1 MRPPK
6 HHVQKGIIVHRPV
19 LAAPAALLSLVLVA
33 CSGGGTATAPA
44 SASANPTPTPT
55 LEPTPTATAAGT
67 PNPLASFDLNQD
79 KALEA
84 LLPDTVG
91 NLALT
96 KFSVKGA
103 EFFTGAGTDP
113 AFKDF
118 LDRVHAQP
126 DDVSAAVAADQGST
140 LQLLAMRVAGAN
152 TDDLKTE
159 FRRALGESASTTVTL
174 SEATVG
180 GKSVLTGFDPD
191 QEANVYFYV
200 VNDVLF
206 FVTTAD
212 KTVAEAA
219 LQKLP

>member
-19 LAAPAALLSLVLVA
+19 LAAPAALLSLLLVA
-33 CSGGGTATAPA
+33 CSGGTASAPA
-44 SASANPTPTPT
+44 SATLAPTPTV
-55 LEPTPTATAAGT
+55 EPTPTATATAAGT

-91 NLALT
+91 DLTLT

-140 LQLLAMRVAGAN
+140 LQVLALRVAGAN
-152 TDDLKTE
+152 SDDLKTE
-159 FRRALGESASTTVTL
+159 FRRALSESASTTVTL

-212 KTVAEAA
+212 KTLAVAA
-219 LQKLP
+219 LQKLQ

>member
-1 MRPPK
+1 M
-6 HHVQKGIIVHRPV
+6 HRPV
-19 LAAPAALLSLVLVA
+19 LAAPAALLSLLLVA
-33 CSGGGTATAPA
+33 CSGGTASAPA
-44 SASANPTPTPT
+44 SATLAPTPTV
-55 LEPTPTATAAGT
+55 EPTPTATATAAGT

-140 LQLLAMRVAGAN
+140 LQLLALRVAGAN

-159 FRRALGESASTTVTL
+159 FRRALSESASTTVTL

-212 KTVAEAA
+212 KTLAEAA

>member
-1 MRPPK
+1 M
-6 HHVQKGIIVHRPV
+6 HRPV
-19 LAAPAALLSLVLVA
+19 LAAPAALLSLLLVA
-33 CSGGGTATAPA
+33 CSGGTASAPA
-44 SASANPTPTPT
+44 SATLAPTPTV
-55 LEPTPTATAAGT
+55 EPTPTATATAAGT

-91 NLALT
+91 DLTLT

-140 LQLLAMRVAGAN
+140 LQVLALRVAGAN
-152 TDDLKTE
+152 SDDLKTE
-159 FRRALGESASTTVTL
+159 FRRALSESASTTVTL

-212 KTVAEAA
+212 KTLAEAA

>member
-1 MRPPK
+1 MQRLS
-6 HHVQKGIIVHRPV
+6 
-19 LAAPAALLSLVLVA
+19 LAAPAALLSIALAA

-44 SASANPTPTPT
+44 SAAPTPSPTPTV
-55 LEPTPTATAAGT
+55 EPTPTQGTSET

-79 KALEA
+79 KALEG
-84 LLPDTVG
+84 LLPDAVG
-91 NLALT
+91 DLTLT

-103 EFFTGAGTDP
+103 EFFASAGTDP

-118 LDRVHAQP
+118 LDRVGAQP
-126 DDVSAAVAADQGST
+126 DDVSAAFAADQSST
-140 LQLLAMRVAGAN
+140 ALQLLALRVAGAN

-159 FRRALGESASTTVTL
+159 FRRAMAASSSSAIDLT
-174 SEATVG
+174 EATVG
-180 GKSVLTGFDPD
+180 GKSVLTGFDSD
-191 QEANVYFYV
+191 QQANVYFYV
-200 VNDVLF
+200 VDDVLF

>member
-6 HHVQKGIIVHRPV
+6 HHVQKGIIVHCPV
-19 LAAPAALLSLVLVA
+19 LAAPAALLSLLLVA
-33 CSGGGTATAPA
+33 CSGGTASAPA
-44 SASANPTPTPT
+44 SATLAPTPTV
-55 LEPTPTATAAGT
+55 EPTPTATATAAGT

-91 NLALT
+91 NLTLT

-140 LQLLAMRVAGAN
+140 LQVLALRVAGAN
-152 TDDLKTE
+152 SDDLKTE
-159 FRRALGESASTTVTL
+159 FRRALSESASTTVTL

-206 FVTTAD
+206 FVTTSD

>member
-19 LAAPAALLSLVLVA
+19 LAAPAALLSLLLVA
-33 CSGGGTATAPA
+33 CSGGTASAPA
-44 SASANPTPTPT
+44 SATLAPTPTV
-55 LEPTPTATAAGT
+55 EPTPTATATAAGT

-91 NLALT
+91 DLTLT

-140 LQLLAMRVAGAN
+140 LQVLALRVAGAN
-152 TDDLKTE
+152 SDDLKTE
-159 FRRALGESASTTVTL
+159 FRRALSESASTTVTL

-206 FVTTAD
+206 FVTTSD

>member
-1 MRPPK
+1 VRPPK

-19 LAAPAALLSLVLVA
+19 LAAPAALLSLLLVA
-33 CSGGGTATAPA
+33 CSGGTASAPA
-44 SASANPTPTPT
+44 SATLAPTPTV
-55 LEPTPTATAAGT
+55 EPTPTATATAAGT

-91 NLALT
+91 DLTLT

-140 LQLLAMRVAGAN
+140 LQVLALRVAGAN
-152 TDDLKTE
+152 SDDLKTE
-159 FRRALGESASTTVTL
+159 FRRALSESASTTVTL

-206 FVTTAD
+206 FVTTSD

>member
-1 MRPPK
+1 M
-6 HHVQKGIIVHRPV
+6 HRPV
-19 LAAPAALLSLVLVA
+19 LAAPAALLSLLLVA
-33 CSGGGTATAPA
+33 CSGGTASAPA
-44 SASANPTPTPT
+44 SATLAPTPTV
-55 LEPTPTATAAGT
+55 EPTPTATATAAGT

-91 NLALT
+91 DLTLT

-140 LQLLAMRVAGAN
+140 LQVLALRVAGAN
-152 TDDLKTE
+152 SDDLKTE
-159 FRRALGESASTTVTL
+159 FRRALSESASTTVTL

-206 FVTTAD
+206 FVTTSD

>member
-19 LAAPAALLSLVLVA
+19 LAAPAALLSLLLVA
-33 CSGGGTATAPA
+33 CSGGTASAPA
-44 SASANPTPTPT
+44 SATLAPTPTV
-55 LEPTPTATAAGT
+55 EPTPTATATAAGT

-91 NLALT
+91 DLTLT

-140 LQLLAMRVAGAN
+140 LQVLALRVAGAN
-152 TDDLKTE
+152 SDDLKTE
-159 FRRALGESASTTVTL
+159 FRRALSESASTTVTL

-212 KTVAEAA
+212 KTLAEAA
-219 LQKLP
+219 LQELP

>member
-44 SASANPTPTPT
+44 SATPAPTPTP
-55 LEPTPTATAAGT
+55 EPTPTATAAGT

-140 LQLLAMRVAGAN
+140 LQLLALRVAGAN

-159 FRRALGESASTTVTL
+159 FRRALSESASTTVTL

-206 FVTTAD
+206 FVTTSD

>member
-19 LAAPAALLSLVLVA
+19 LAAPAALLSLLLVA
-33 CSGGGTATAPA
+33 CSGGTASAPA
-44 SASANPTPTPT
+44 SATLAPTPTV
-55 LEPTPTATAAGT
+55 EPTPTATATAAGT

-91 NLALT
+91 DLTLT

-140 LQLLAMRVAGAN
+140 LQLLALRVAGAN
-152 TDDLKTE
+152 SDDLKTE
-159 FRRALGESASTTVTL
+159 FRRALSESASTTVTL

-206 FVTTAD
+206 FVTTSD